1 MRSAKSENAGQV
13 RGAASGNRRGRIR
26 RAFTLIELV
35 VVLTLIVALSLLAMP
50 AIENIMIG
58 SNLPES
64 AGRVRSLLAMARS
77 GAVSEARR
85 VRVRFLPNQQ
95 QPIVEIERDPIF
107 QPGLYEQIT
116 AAWTQEPILLG
127 DVQVHSVALGRPEF
141 LKPVSDDVD
150 PRSDSSD
157 AATDGATQADV
168 SNVRETGETLSL
180 RTAVEEEEVD
190 INRPS
195 IIFEPDGSTDWA
207 MITVSQVMPGE
218 EVPDGADQRWIIV
231 DGRTGMITIRTALSA
246 EELADPTLYVQR
258 EKLALP
264 DLAELTDNPLSFAG
278 PGRGMPTDDSSL
290 PGDGSDL
297 FGAGSGF
304 ASGSGSASGF
314 SSSGGESKTKDE
326 TAGGRNPGQPE
337 RASRPGSNGQ
347 VGDLR
352 PSRQE
357 RRGGNPSK
365 NTGNTGD
372 TQQQLEQKLSNSNL
386 TDEEKKNIMD
396 TLGGGRRGR

>member
-1 MRSAKSENAGQV
+1 MRSAKSENTGQV
-13 RGAASGNRRGRIR
+13 SGASSGIRRGRNR
-26 RAFTLIELV
+26 CAFTLIELV

-85 VRVRFLPNQQ
+85 VRVRFLPNEQ
-95 QPIVEIERDPIF
+95 QPIVEIERDPVF
-107 QPGLYEQIT
+107 QPGLYEQVT

-127 DVQVHSVALGRPEF
+127 SVQVYSVALGRPEF

-168 SNVRETGETLSL
+168 ANVDETGETLSL

-190 INRPS
+190 LNRPS

-218 EVPDGADQRWIIV
+218 EVPDGADQRWVIV
-231 DGRTGMITIRTALSA
+231 DGRTGMMTIRTALSA

-278 PGRGMPTDDSSL
+278 PGMGMPTDEA
-290 PGDGSDL
+290 GATDGTDL
-297 FGAGSGF
+297 FGSGSGF

-314 SSSGGESKTKDE
+314 SSSGGDSKTKDPV
-326 TAGGRNPGQPE
+326 AGGRGSDRPE
-337 RASRPGSNGQ
+337 RGARPGSDGQ

-372 TQQQLEQKLSNSNL
+372 TQQQLDDKLSDSNL
-386 TDEEKKNIMD
+386 TDEEKQNIKD

>member
-1 MRSAKSENAGQV
+1 MRRVNCEHAGQV
-13 RGAASGNRRGRIR
+13 SGAASSNRRGRIR

-64 AGRVRSLLAMARS
+64 AGRVRSLFAMARS

-85 VRVRFLPNQQ
+85 VRVRFLPNEQ
-95 QPIVEIERDPIF
+95 QPIVEIERDPVF

-127 DVQVHSVALGRPEF
+127 SVQVYSVALGRPEF

-168 SNVRETGETLSL
+168 ADVQETGETLSL

-218 EVPDGADQRWIIV
+218 ELPDDADQRWIIV
-231 DGRTGMITIRTALSA
+231 DGRTGMMTIRTALSA
-246 EELADPTLYVQR
+246 EELTDPTLYVQR

-278 PGRGMPTDDSSL
+278 PGMGMPTDEA
-290 PGDGSDL
+290 GATDGTDL
-297 FGAGSGF
+297 FGSGSGF

-326 TAGGRNPGQPE
+326 AAGGRNPGQPE
-337 RASRPGSNGQ
+337 RASRPGSDGQ

-352 PSRQE
+352 PSRQQ

-372 TQQQLEQKLSNSNL
+372 TQQQLDDKLSDSDL
-386 TDEEKKNIMD
+386 TDEEKQNIRD

>member
-1 MRSAKSENAGQV
+1 MLS
-13 RGAASGNRRGRIR
+13 
-26 RAFTLIELV
+26 
-35 VVLTLIVALSLLAMP
+35 LIVALSLLAMP

-64 AGRVRSLLAMARS
+64 AGRVRSLFAMARS

-85 VRVRFLPNQQ
+85 VRVRFLPNEQ
-95 QPIVEIERDPIF
+95 QPIVEIERDPVF

-127 DVQVHSVALGRPEF
+127 SVQVYSVALGRPEF

-168 SNVRETGETLSL
+168 ADVQETGETLSL

-218 EVPDGADQRWIIV
+218 ELPDDADQRWIIV
-231 DGRTGMITIRTALSA
+231 DGRTGMMTIRTALSA
-246 EELADPTLYVQR
+246 EELTDPTLYVQR

-278 PGRGMPTDDSSL
+278 PGMGMPTDEA
-290 PGDGSDL
+290 GATDGTDL
-297 FGAGSGF
+297 FGSGSGF

-326 TAGGRNPGQPE
+326 AAGGRSPGQPE
-337 RASRPGSNGQ
+337 RASRPGSDGQ

-352 PSRQE
+352 PSRQQ

-372 TQQQLEQKLSNSNL
+372 TQQQLDDKLSDSDL
-386 TDEEKKNIMD
+386 TDEEKQNIRD

>member
-1 MRSAKSENAGQV
+1 MRSAKSENAGHV
-13 RGAASGNRRGRIR
+13 CGAASSNRRGRGR

-150 PRSDSSD
+150 PRSDASD
-157 AATDGATQADV
+157 TATDGATQADV
-168 SNVRETGETLSL
+168 ANVQETGETLSL

-231 DGRTGMITIRTALSA
+231 DGRTGMITVRTALSA

-278 PGRGMPTDDSSL
+278 PGLGMPTDET
-290 PGDGSDL
+290 GATDGADL
-297 FGAGSGF
+297 FGTGAGGLAGGSSATGF
-304 ASGSGSASGF
+304 G
-314 SSSGGESKTKDE
+314 SSSGESKTKEPRADSR
-326 TAGGRNPGQPE
+326 GGDRPARG
-337 RASRPGSNGQ
+337 ARPGSDGQ

-357 RRGGNPSK
+357 RRGGNSTK

-372 TQQQLEQKLSNSNL
+372 SQQQLDEKLSNSNL
-386 TDEEKKNIMD
+386 TDEEKKNIRD